1 MTSDV
6 VIVHSSCWCC
16 GYGPLFLKC
25 NHAVGVAAR
34 AALLAFKQT
43 LSSSDA
49 LKLASWSAG
58 TDHCD
63 GTWAGIQCLSSRPR
77 RVYLIDLSGLGLQFT
92 LSNLNLAAY
101 PALQVLWLSENVV
114 TGSLDIFAAQGSF
127 GALTELRMQ
136 DTGLTGTL
144 PRSLPA
150 KLRKLHLQSN
160 QLSGSLPPQLPV
172 AAPELEVLLLATNNL
187 QGTIPDT
194 WSEFTKLKT
203 M

>member
-1 MTSDV
+1 
-6 VIVHSSCWCC
+6 
-16 GYGPLFLKC
+16 
-25 NHAVGVAAR
+25 
-34 AALLAFKQT
+34 
-43 LSSSDA
+43 
-49 LKLASWSAG
+49 
-58 TDHCD
+58 
-63 GTWAGIQCLSSRPR
+63 
-77 RVYLIDLSGLGLQFT
+77 VYLIDLSGLGLQFT

-114 TGSLDIFAAQGSF
+114 TGSLDIFAAPGSF

-150 KLRKLHLQSN
+150 KLRKLHLQNN
-160 QLSGSLPPQLPV
+160 QLSGILPAELPV